1 MLYEMYIPQESW
13 MDPYGEWHE
22 GQYEPVRRKD
32 GLIARFEIE
41 DFDDSYVW
49 DLVFE
54 YGYGEGDQCN
64 KDYEEEVVFL
74 GWWGNVVAEFRPI
87 EED

>member
-1 MLYEMYIPQESW
+1 
-13 MDPYGEWHE
+13 MDPYGGWHE
-22 GQYEPVRRKD
+22 DQYEPVRRKD

-54 YGYGEGDQCN
+54 YGYGEGEQYN

>member
-13 MDPYGEWHE
+13 MDPYGEW
-22 GQYEPVRRKD
+22 YTRRFEPVRDED
-32 GLIARFEIE
+32 GKVKRFEIDDFE
-41 DFDDSYVW
+41 DGDVW

-74 GWWGNVVAEFRPI
+74 GWWGNIVAEFRPI